1 MELCTQ
7 TVPADHEVEITRRVG
22 SHHPTVWGDHFLA
35 YANLSGASE
44 EEEKQHED
52 LKEEVRKMLVMAPS
66 NALEKLEL
74 INTIQCLGVAY
85 HFEHEIESYMCTH
98 YEEYWIDDLHAI
110 ALCFRLLRQQG
121 YRVSCDAYKKFTDD
135 QGNFKIELIN
145 DVHGMLS
152 LYEAAQ
158 FRVHGEEIL
167 DEALNFTT
175 TQLKL
180 ILPKLSNSPLAQQV
194 ANALKFPIKD
204 GIVRVEA
211 RKYISFYQQNQ
222 NHNQLLLNFAKLDFN
237 ILQMLHKKELCDITR
252 WWKELEIVK
261 TLPYVRDRLAEVYFW
276 SLGVYFEPQYS
287 TARKILTK
295 NISMISLIDDT
306 YDIYGTLDELTLFT
320 EAIERWNIDASQ
332 QLQLPS
338 YMKIIYCGLLDV
350 YDEIKKDLANENKSF
365 LINYSIIE
373 MKKMVMAYFQEA
385 KWYYG
390 KTIPKM
396 EEYMKSGISTSAY
409 VQVATTSWL
418 GMGNVATKDSFDWIV
433 NEPPILVASSIIAR
447 LLNDLLSH
455 EEEQKRGDAPSGV
468 ECYMKEYGVTKEEAH
483 IKIRNTIENS
493 WKDLYEEYF
502 KVNGTI
508 IPRVLLMCII
518 NLARVIEFI
527 YKDEDAYTFPKNNL
541 KDVIYRI
548 LIDPII

>member
-1 MELCTQ
+1 
-7 TVPADHEVEITRRVG
+7 
-22 SHHPTVWGDHFLA
+22 
-35 YANLSGASE
+35 
-44 EEEKQHED
+44 
-52 LKEEVRKMLVMAPS
+52 
-66 NALEKLEL
+66 
-74 INTIQCLGVAY
+74 
-85 HFEHEIESYMCTH
+85 
-98 YEEYWIDDLHAI
+98 
-110 ALCFRLLRQQG
+110 
-121 YRVSCDAYKKFTDD
+121 
-135 QGNFKIELIN
+135 
-145 DVHGMLS
+145 MLS

-158 FRVHGEEIL
+158 FRVHDEEIL
-167 DEALNFTT
+167 DEALKFTT
-175 TQLKL
+175 THLKL
-180 ILPKLSNSPLAQQV
+180 ILPELSNSLLAQQV
-194 ANALKFPIKD
+194 GNALKFPIKD
-204 GIVRVEA
+204 GVVRVEA

-222 NHNQLLLNFAKLDFN
+222 NHNQVLLNFAKLDFN

-261 TLPYVRDRLAEVYFW
+261 ALPYVRDRLAEVYFW

-320 EAIERWNIDASQ
+320 EAIERWNIDASE

-385 KWYYG
+385 TWYYG

-396 EEYMKSGISTSAY
+396 EQYMKNGISTSAY
-409 VQVATTSWL
+409 VQIAATSWL

-455 EEEQKRGDAPSGV
+455 EEEQKRGDAPSSV

-483 IKIRNTIENS
+483 IKIRNIIENS
-493 WKDLYEEYF
+493 WKDLNEEYF

-527 YKDEDAYTFPKNNL
+527 YKDEDAYTFSKNNL
-541 KDVIYRI
+541 KDVVYRI